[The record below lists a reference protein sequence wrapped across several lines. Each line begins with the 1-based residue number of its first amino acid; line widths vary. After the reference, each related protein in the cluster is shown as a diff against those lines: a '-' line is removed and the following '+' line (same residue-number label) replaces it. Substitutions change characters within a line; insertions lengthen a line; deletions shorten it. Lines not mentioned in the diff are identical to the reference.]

1 MAEVFSIDIDLSKL
15 QEAVKLSN
23 EVQKNMAGKG
33 KTNKNAILDTFK
45 KQNKELK
52 TQNTLLKN
60 SLKTLQLIRMTAKGM
75 FGLAAL
81 GLGAIAGVS
90 VSGFSN
96 ATKNNRRFKN
106 IGINERQGY
115 SLNFASQM
123 AGLDEDTLTSAAEK
137 LQEALRDVNKAKD
150 IATLGLDPDDL
161 SNMDSVDALMKVFK
175 TAGNHEFFGEKSEY
189 VLKEAME
196 NVTGGFN
203 EFRTLLGDNTD
214 EIKKYFKEGMAI
226 YKDNYENLK
235 DGDQSLIR
243 LKNQFNR
250 IRLLL
255 ATKFEPLITK
265 IFEKIQPYIEKGG
278 DAIGNAVGNAVD
290 GIFKWAKDINKE
302 TGNTNLNQLFIN
314 LKNFANN
321 MHEFWK
327 KLEPILMP
335 LARGFVNFGKWLLN
349 NSITRK
355 LMTSPEQNENY
366 KRLKKQFSKNY
377 TKGDDAV
384 LSELQNLKN
393 EYETGGL
400 ELYQYRELL
409 RFIKNSL
416 DPKNDMWGHLKNKN
430 YDNSKKTIDEMLS
443 YKAPYEVDD
452 AVITKDG
459 KVIKTSPQDYL
470 FATKTPQALAT
481 GGSYN
486 ININATVRNDNDI
499 YKMKYELN
507 RLLKSINAGR

>member
-1 MAEVFSIDIDLSKL
+1 MAEVFAIDIDLSKL

-33 KTNKNAILDTFK
+33 KTNKNATLDNFK

-52 TQNTLLKN
+52 TQNALLKN
-60 SLKTLQLIRMTAKGM
+60 SLKTLQLIRMTAKGIV
-75 FGLAAL
+75 GLGAL
-81 GLGAIAGVS
+81 GLGAIAGIS

-96 ATKNNRRFKN
+96 ATKNNRRFKG

-123 AGLDEDTLTSAAEK
+123 AGLDEDSLTSAAEK

-150 IATLGLDPDDL
+150 IALLGLDPDDL
-161 SNMDSVDALMKVFK
+161 ANMNSVDALMKVFQ

-189 VLKEAME
+189 ALKEAME
-196 NVTGGFN
+196 SVTGGFT
-203 EFRTLLGDNTD
+203 EFRTLLGVNTD
-214 EIKKYFKEGMAI
+214 EIKKYYKEGMAI

-265 IFEKIQPYIEKGG
+265 ILEKILPYIEKYG
-278 DAIGNAVGNAVD
+278 DEAGNAVGNAVD
-290 GIFKWAKDINKE
+290 GIIKWTKDINKE
-302 TGNTNLNQLFIN
+302 TGRTNLEQLFVN
-314 LKNFANN
+314 LKNFADN
-321 MHEFWK
+321 MHWFWQ
-327 KLEPILMP
+327 KLEPILNP
-335 LARGFVNFGKWLLN
+335 LARGLVNFGKFLLN

-355 LMTSPEQNENY
+355 LMTAPEQTENY
-366 KRLKKQFSKNY
+366 ERLKKEFEKNY
-377 TKGDDAV
+377 LKGGDAAV
-384 LSELQNLKN
+384 QTSLQNIK
-393 EYETGGL
+393 EEFEESGL
-400 ELYQYRELL
+400 ELYQYRDLL
-409 RFIKNSL
+409 KHIKKKL
-416 DPKNDMWGHLKNKN
+416 DPKQDTFGKLVQN
-430 YDNSKKTIDEMLS
+430 YDNSRKKLDEMLE

-499 YKMKYELN
+499 YKIKYELD